1 MSIRTRQDQLLELV
15 AVFPLQIKALSSML
29 KVSERKVR
37 YDVDY
42 LVSRNKLFINPDVT
56 GGWVTTV

>member
-1 MSIRTRQDQLLELV
+1 MSIRTRQEQLLNLV
-15 AVFPLQIKALSSML
+15 AVLPLQISELATLLSVCN
-29 KVSERKVR
+29 KTVR
-37 YDVDY
+37 NDVDY

>member
-1 MSIRTRQDQLLELV
+1 MSIRTRQEQLLELV
-15 AVFPLQIKALSSML
+15 AVIPLQIKELASML

-42 LVSRNKLFINPDVT
+42 LVSRNKLFIKPDVT
-56 GGWVTTV
+56 GGWVTAV